1 MHGRSYKAK
10 RKSKS
15 IQKGGSIQDTDT
27 LLAIRDIQLR
37 AQSVK
42 DTILQKFQETTLTPI
57 SIDIQSSNNSA
68 AEVETILYSQAV
80 NKLEGLSTLIDTIT
94 IQYND
99 VISKLSKPYADLKE
113 HFANN
118 PVTPAYTAFIALLS
132 LKNLTQYKENQKTLA
147 SSIRNVIEKRIILVH
162 ELSAYIFYYEH
173 VLNSTI
179 HLFNELSQLSED
191 ITSYCGDLTTPV
203 QKQETF
209 TNLQIALLPI
219 NATKYVRATTT
230 MDMLYTGIPY
240 LQTDVSGNLLTD
252 EYATPILSKL
262 YGDTLTSLFTVL
274 PPFTETQLE
283 YLSPE
288 VMPVIH
294 STDLN
299 NTIIPRSYKNSI
311 ISCSSQ
317 TSFAPG
323 IILPKGAL
331 KTGDYFIVHNNQE
344 ESALIVKIPLNDGY
358 LPYVITPQSLTVF
371 FYTTDT
377 SEYVYGFYGLKNNPL
392 LLPNSLVKY
401 VSIDTAS
408 QTPILTTQKGIPLY
422 DSYGYM
428 KTMTVPQVD
437 INGAAT
443 FDISGSSSIII
454 GAPYTGYTRFTPLHS
469 QSDFLRSSYAVQLG
483 SNYFFCNEHAYPI
496 LDISGSIIQVP
507 SPNIS
512 GQYIGYTDNESKSQ
526 QLLLLKS
533 ILQTTRTV
541 AEVKPLVDIYASQ
554 QSADLKSDGLIIVNR
569 CATFYK
575 DINEMINDYKQK
587 ETIFQNF
594 LSADQMAQITNSIM
608 ALESSL
614 SNLNDEKA
622 TFDSIAQSYEAATSD
637 DNYKLVNKTAMLEI
651 VKIESMFSLLSEHI
665 QAIDTIFTEMKEV
678 NLMELEIKK
687 LSESV
692 SILSEKA
699 NSIRETLVT
708 QLQTISTPNVRDLTN
723 TLQDIYVE
731 LAGNQKSIKNINA
744 SLPSIKSVESLRS
757 TVDSIRVLYR
767 QSNDTY
773 MTLVS
778 MNTKEIP
785 DALQQMTAQSG
796 TFIQTF
802 FQYTVPYLKTT
813 VDLSESSLDFINTLT
828 AKGYVPFAWSYVKQ
842 FITSQTQDLYDSTMQ
857 TTYDDTLSDVTAFLN
872 KYMPEYVDKQ
882 NPLTIQQAISDDLIT
897 VFNKINTLKIRS
909 DTFIK
914 AVNKRIVE
922 AIKKQYSELGTQIQT
937 FVNYVAGVSLFSTS
951 YSSYLKTDPNY
962 ATFVSQLQKAN
973 ELEATLSAQYTS
985 LSTAYTAF
993 INSVNDMPPD
1003 VTTKPEINTYLNLYQ
1018 QTYANMLVT
1027 QTLLAPLKT
1036 STDTMNTLLSSNIK
1050 EVVSVLKN
1058 DINAKLPLY
1067 NQNIAT
1073 TKRLT
1078 AALAAVQPPIDADV
1092 VNAFN
1097 QSYEAL
1103 AKVLS
1108 DTSALNVTPV
1118 DTQSFLTNKQA
1129 LESLQTNLTNQNTVL
1144 VVLFKSM
1151 QKMFIASKNEQL
1163 INIINAYSLTA

>member
-42 DTILQKFQETTLTPI
+42 DTILRKFQETTLTPI

-99 VISKLSKPYADLKE
+99 VISKLSKPYADLNA
-113 HFANN
+113 HFTKN
-118 PVTPAYTAFIALLS
+118 PVTPAYTAFIAVLS

-147 SSIRNVIEKRIILVH
+147 SSIRSVIEKRIILVH
-162 ELSAYIFYYEH
+162 ELSAYTFYYEH

-179 HLFNELSQLSED
+179 HLFNELSQQSED
-191 ITSYCGDLTTPV
+191 ISSYCNDLTTPV

-262 YGDTLTSLFTVL
+262 YGDTLTALFTVL

-344 ESALIVKIPLNDGY
+344 EAALIVKIPLNDGY

-392 LLPNSLVKY
+392 LLPNPLVKY

-408 QTPILTTQKGIPLY
+408 QIPILTTQKGTPLY

-443 FDISGSSSIII
+443 FDISSSVII

-483 SNYFFCNEHAYPI
+483 SNYVFCNEHAYPI
-496 LDISGSIIQVP
+496 LDMSGSIIQVP
-507 SPNIS
+507 APNIS
-512 GQYIGYTDNESKSQ
+512 GQYIGYTDNETKSQ

-541 AEVKPLVDIYASQ
+541 TEVKPLLNVYANQ

-569 CATFYK
+569 CTTFYK
-575 DINEMINDYKQK
+575 DINDMINDYKQK

-594 LSADQMAQITNSIM
+594 LSADQTTQITNSIM

-637 DNYKLVNKTAMLEI
+637 ENYKLVNKTAMLEI

-692 SILSEKA
+692 SILTEKA

-731 LAGNQKSIKNINA
+731 LAGNEKSIKNINA
-744 SLPSIKSVESLRS
+744 SLPSIKSVDSLRS

-773 MTLVS
+773 MSLVS

-813 VDLSESSLDFINTLT
+813 VDLSESSPDVIKTLT
-828 AKGYVPFAWSYVKQ
+828 AKGYIPFAWSYVKQ

-857 TTYDDTLSDVTAFLN
+857 TIYDDTLSDVTVFLN
-872 KYMPEYVDKQ
+872 KYTPEYVNNQ
-882 NPLTIQQAISDDLIT
+882 NPLTVQQAISDDLIT
-897 VFNKINTLKIRS
+897 VFNRINIIKTRS
-909 DTFIK
+909 DTFIQ

-922 AIKKQYSELGTQIQT
+922 TIKKQYSDLGTQIQT

-951 YSSYLKTDPNY
+951 YSSYIKTDPNY
-962 ATFVSQLQKAN
+962 ATFILQLQKAN

-1003 VTTKPEINTYLNLYQ
+1003 ITTRPEINTYLNLYQ
-1018 QTYANMLVT
+1018 QTYANVLVT

-1036 STDTMNTLLSSNIK
+1036 STDAMNTLLSSTIK
-1050 EVVSVLKN
+1050 ETVSILKN
-1058 DINAKLPLY
+1058 AINAKLPLY

-1073 TKRLT
+1073 TKTLT
-1078 AALAAVQPPIDADV
+1078 AALAAVQPPIDANV

-1118 DTQSFLTNKQA
+1118 DTQSLFANKQA
-1129 LESLQTNLTNQNTVL
+1129 LESLQANLTNQNTVL
-1144 VVLFKSM
+1144 VVLFKSI